1 MLLCNAVVLATSNY
15 SPSIRQRAEKIQRK
29 FSVVF
34 ALFHNCDTLYNQ
46 SKISQ
51 EEIAALS
58 KLYNVHYSKKWL
70 CTFVHRNSHHY
81 VHGILPGAFSSF
93 NGHTQNA
100 HAGEAVVDWLG
111 EWKLGLGLMGEQ
123 GAESIHAYFN
133 NLKRSYSN
141 ITNGVE
147 RLRCMMKQHFVHIA
161 PSNIVCRP
169 LPVKRRKKN
178 PENWCLHCLLIST

>member
-1 MLLCNAVVLATSNY
+1 MYIIAKNDYAPLSIGTHITMFMAFYREHFPHSTVIPKMHML
-15 SPSIRQRAEKIQRK
+15 EKR
-29 FSVVF
+29 
-34 ALFHNCDTLYNQ
+34 
-46 SKISQ
+46 
-51 EEIAALS
+51 
-58 KLYNVHYSKKWL
+58 
-70 CTFVHRNSHHY
+70 
-81 VHGILPGAFSSF
+81 
-93 NGHTQNA
+93 
-100 HAGEAVVDWLG
+100 VVDWLG

-178 PENWCLHCLLIST
+178 PEN